1 MSYSIC
7 RDAIRNWLPTSL
19 WLFYGALLIHGN
31 HPWSSLPCNR
41 STWQEELNAIVT
53 EDDGLTDAANFHVIV
68 SRRIPGCC
76 LVVACHQDQV
86 HYGFPQII
94 QIGGAQTQGKLMST
108 AGWENSDSLD
118 YSKKKYN
125 KTSKV
130 ARKCIHIHPKSHSLG
145 KNAEKIKTYISTSP
159 HLTSDAKWQWH
170 GILQRVGFINHLHT
184 LSNEFSWV
192 SREFG
197 ESLWSQMKN
206 LPSVIHQHV
215 QEKVERCTCWI
226 LLNVVAT
233 SI

>member
-19 WLFYGALLIHGN
+19 WLFYGAPLIHSN

-68 SRRIPGCC
+68 SSRIPKSL
-76 LVVACHQDQV
+76 LVVACHQDQL

-94 QIGGAQTQGKLMST
+94 QIGDKHHKRKAKWFPQQ
-108 AGWENSDSLD
+108 
-118 YSKKKYN
+118 
-125 KTSKV
+125 
-130 ARKCIHIHPKSHSLG
+130 ARKFWLLGLLKKSTKLPKLQGNPSQIPLSW
-145 KNAEKIKTYISTSP
+145 KKCRIFYR
-159 HLTSDAKWQWH
+159 HLTSPVMQSGNGMGYFKES
-170 GILQRVGFINHLHT
+170 GSSTTFTPCRVKTVRTKTCPVWFINM
-184 LSNEFSWV
+184 SKRKWK
-192 SREFG
+192 G
-197 ESLWSQMKN
+197 A
-206 LPSVIHQHV
+206 
-215 QEKVERCTCWI
+215 RCTCWI

>member
-19 WLFYGALLIHGN
+19 WLFYVALLIQAN
-31 HPWSSLPCNR
+31 HPWSSLSCNR

-68 SRRIPGCC
+68 SRRIPGCF

-118 YSKKKYN
+118 YSKKKIQQNFQSRKEMHPYPSQIPLSWKKCWKN
-125 KTSKV
+125 KDL
-130 ARKCIHIHPKSHSLG
+130 HFHL
-145 KNAEKIKTYISTSP
+145 TSP
-159 HLTSDAKWQWH
+159 HQW
-170 GILQRVGFINHLHT
+170 
-184 LSNEFSWV
+184 
-192 SREFG
+192 
-197 ESLWSQMKN
+197 
-206 LPSVIHQHV
+206 
-215 QEKVERCTCWI
+215 C
-226 LLNVVAT
+226 
-233 SI
+233 